1 MIWIF
6 GLITGLA
13 FDMPT
18 WWWVMG
24 FIMGLLAQP
33 NTTEKELVSVN
44 LIKTGSKTNN
54 TKENI

>member
-1 MIWIF
+1 MIWLF

-24 FIMGLLAQP
+24 FLMACLDGGSTV
-33 NTTEKELVSVN
+33 TTYVRK
-44 LIKTGSKTNN
+44 
-54 TKENI
+54 